1 MSREFAALII
11 DLKKSRMY
19 SNRERYSI
27 QYYLMDVIN
36 LLNKLYRKDIV
47 RDVDFSAGD
56 EIQGLFASPE
66 AAYLYYRMFSMWL
79 HPVAFRAGIGV
90 GGWDIQIEAKGT
102 TGQDGPAYHNARCA
116 IEHADEAEGYPVLYY
131 SGYRS
136 DITINTIIGGAA
148 SIMAS
153 QSIYQNQLMLLTE
166 FMFPICN
173 DFIRSYD
180 DVSPNDIAEILHRK
194 NHLDHDHER
203 ERFPRPLP
211 IDRIT
216 CDFIEVISPI
226 NAEDVRYENEFF
238 ITSGRKRGIPTKLA
252 SIMDINRQVVDKAL
266 KAGNV
271 FTARNMAIAAL
282 NEMTDYK

>member
-11 DLKKSRMY
+11 DLKKSRAY
-19 SNRERYSI
+19 SNKERYSI
-27 QYYLMDVIN
+27 QYYIMDVIN
-36 LLNKLYRKDIV
+36 LLNRLYRKDIV

-79 HPVAFRAGIGV
+79 HPVEFRAGIGV
-90 GGWDIQIEAKGT
+90 GGWDIQIDGKGT
-102 TGQDGPAYHNARCA
+102 TWQDGPAYHNARYA
-116 IEHADEAEGYPVLYY
+116 IENADEAEGYPVLYC
-131 SGYRS
+131 SGHRS

-148 SIMAS
+148 SIMAK
-153 QSIYQNQLMLLTE
+153 QSPYQNQLMLLTE
-166 FMFPICN
+166 FLFPICN
-173 DFIRSYD
+173 DFIRSYE
-180 DVSPNDIAEILHRK
+180 VASPSDIAEILHRK
-194 NHLDHDHER
+194 NYLDHEY
-203 ERFPRPLP
+203 ERFHRPLP

-226 NAEDVRYENEFF
+226 NAEDIRYENEFF

-252 SIMDINRQVVDKAL
+252 SMMDISRQMVDKAL
-266 KAGNV
+266 KAGNI

-282 NEMTDYK
+282 NEMTDYR